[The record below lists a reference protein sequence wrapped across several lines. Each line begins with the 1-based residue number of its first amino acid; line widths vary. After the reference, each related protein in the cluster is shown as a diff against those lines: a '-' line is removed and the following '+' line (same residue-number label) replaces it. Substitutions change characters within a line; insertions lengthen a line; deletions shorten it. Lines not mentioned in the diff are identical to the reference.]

1 MIVRIKTILICILA
15 SMIFSCDFGKNLEWE
30 NPKIFSI
37 NKLPPRSHFFAFESK
52 KLAKD
57 NNRKKSQYYY
67 DLNGKWKFNLSPNP
81 KKRPIDF
88 YQYDFDDS
96 KWSEIMVPGSW
107 ELQGHS
113 FPIYLDEEYP
123 FDPKPPYVPHN
134 YNAVGSYRKTFEMK
148 RNWLDRD
155 VYIHFGSVRSAF
167 HLWINE
173 KYVGYSQGSKTPA
186 EFNVTD
192 FVRVGQNQLAVE
204 VYRFSDGSYL
214 EGQDTWRI
222 SGLEREVYL
231 YSRNKSRITDFLI
244 KADLDSTY
252 RKGLFS
258 LNIDLENKNDDIN
271 QLIVQ
276 AKLIEP
282 QRRNRSIFDSTKIV
296 PIDSL
301 ASIFIQSSVRRVKQ
315 WSAEDPYLYELQLSL
330 LNTEGDLIETMN
342 HQVGFRKVEITNG
355 LFKINGKPI
364 MFRGV
369 NRHEWDPVR
378 GRSITELSMIEDIKL
393 MKEHNINAVRASHYP
408 NQERWYELCNQY
420 GLYVVD
426 EANIEAHGMRFHESS
441 FGFITNDTTWT
452 SQWIDR
458 GIRMLERDKNQPSI
472 IMWSMGNEAGDG
484 QNFVN
489 LYNVLKSKDPT
500 RPVVY
505 EPAEDNF
512 HTDVVFPMYKNI
524 EFIADYA
531 ENNLDRPLIL
541 CEYAHAM
548 GNSVGNLIDYW
559 QTFEKYDLLQGGFI
573 WDWADQVILKTHSS
587 GKDYWAYGGDVGF
600 EFAENDSN
608 FCANGLVA
616 ADRSLNP
623 HIYEVKKIYQP
634 IKFEAKDLS
643 RGIITVTNNYDFL
656 NLSHLKFSWTINGD
670 NRTLRSGNL
679 ANLDLKPGQSQTI
692 YFDLSNITIR
702 PGVHYFLTVKAKT
715 KNNRALLT
723 KNHLVA
729 WEQFELPIYKNSIA
743 QNSSLLPQ
751 INIFEDDSS
760 LEAYSDNFK
769 ILFNKISGQISE
781 FTVGDSI
788 DLFISPSQLHFWRA
802 PNDNDLGNQMPNR
815 TQVWKNAG
823 QRMTTISFKS
833 SLINNVAYIDIVSK
847 DSLSKT
853 TVISNYN
860 VFGNGAVLVKQ
871 NIELEDNSL
880 PEIPRFG
887 MKFSL
892 PKDYNDLTWYGRGP
906 HESYWDRKTS
916 AAIGYYSGS
925 VWGQTFKYVR
935 PQETGNKTDVFWMTL
950 SNGQNGLMAIGLPHF
965 DGSVHQYPYSDL
977 DYYPGVRRHGKIDLI
992 PKDQVDWLIDYKQ
1005 MGVGGDNSWGAKPLD
1020 KYTLYPQDY
1029 EFSFMLIPYT
1039 VGMDIDELSK
1049 LRFFD

>member
-1 MIVRIKTILICILA
+1 MIVRIKIIFICILA
-15 SMIFSCDFGKNLEWE
+15 SMIFSCDFGKSLEWE
-30 NPKIFSI
+30 NPNIFSI
-37 NKLPPRSHFFAFESK
+37 NKLPPRSHFFAFESE

-57 NNRKKSQYYY
+57 NNRNKSENFY

-186 EFNVTD
+186 EFNITD

-222 SGLEREVYL
+222 SGLERDVYL

-271 QLIVQ
+271 QLIVR

-301 ASIFIQSSVRRVKQ
+301 TSIFIQSSVRRVKQ

-330 LNTEGDLIETMN
+330 LNTEGALIETMN
-342 HQVGFRKVEITNG
+342 HQVGFRKVEISNG

-378 GRSITELSMIEDIKL
+378 GRSITESSMIEDIKL

-458 GIRMLERDKNQPSI
+458 GVRMLERDKNQPSI

-531 ENNLDRPLIL
+531 EKNTDRPLIL

-559 QTFEKYDLLQGGFI
+559 ETFEKHDLLQGGFI
-573 WDWADQVILKTHSS
+573 WDWADQVISKTHLS
-587 GKDYWAYGGDVGF
+587 GKDYWAYGGDVGL
-600 EFAENDSN
+600 EFVENDSN

-634 IKFEAKDLS
+634 IKFKAKDLS

-679 ANLDLKPGQSQTI
+679 ANLDIKPGQSQTI
-692 YFDLSNITIR
+692 YFDISSINIK
-702 PGVHYFLTVKAKT
+702 PGVHYFLKVKAKT
-715 KNNRALLT
+715 KNNSALLT

-743 QNSSLLPQ
+743 QNPSLLPK

-760 LEAYSDNFK
+760 LEAYSENFK
-769 ILFNKISGQISE
+769 ILFNKKSGQITES
-781 FTVGDSI
+781 TVGDSI

-833 SLINNVAYIDIVSK
+833 SLINNVVHIDIVSK

-871 NIELEDNSL
+871 NMELEDNSL

-925 VWGQTFKYVR
+925 VWEQTFQYVR

-1029 EFSFMLIPYT
+1029 KFSFMLIPYT
-1039 VGMDIDELSK
+1039 VGMDIDEISK